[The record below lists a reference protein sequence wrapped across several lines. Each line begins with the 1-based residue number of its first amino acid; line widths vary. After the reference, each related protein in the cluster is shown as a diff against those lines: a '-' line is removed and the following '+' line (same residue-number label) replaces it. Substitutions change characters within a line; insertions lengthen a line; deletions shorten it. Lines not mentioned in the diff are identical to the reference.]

1 MLQFEKQ
8 AVSGGLARAP
18 GPYTVRMILSPTTLF
33 TSATFAAVGAYA
45 LAALWPQ
52 AGDGVEAPPAARGLK
67 RWPTAL
73 WLLAAGWLAQS
84 LAIALDVLDW
94 QSGGSVARFGFAPAL
109 SFTVWM
115 VLLIYA
121 IERLEVDSPSA
132 RRSLAWLAVA
142 SCVLAWL
149 FPGQVHP
156 SQHALAPLHWV
167 LGLSSYGLFGAALLH
182 AAFMRRA
189 EKRLKLRLPPAG
201 IPLLKLESLTFRF
214 VMAGF
219 LVLSATLLLGYA
231 FASPWRWDHKTVF
244 SVLSWGVF
252 SALLLGR
259 RLLGWRGR
267 TATLWLSAGS
277 LLLLLAYVGSRFVM
291 QVLLHR
297 PVA

>member
-1 MLQFEKQ
+1 
-8 AVSGGLARAP
+8 
-18 GPYTVRMILSPTTLF
+18 MILSPTTLF

-52 AGDGVEAPPAARGLK
+52 AGDGADTTPAHQGLN

-84 LAIALDVLDW
+84 LAIAADAMDW
-94 QSGGSVARFGFAPAL
+94 QSGVAVARFGFAPAL

-121 IERLEVDSPSA
+121 IERLEVDSPAA
-132 RRSLAWLAVA
+132 RRSLAWLAVG
-142 SCVLAWL
+142 SCALAWL

-219 LVLSATLLLGYA
+219 LVLSATLVLGYA
-231 FASPWRWDHKTVF
+231 FASPWRWDHKSVF

-252 SALLLGR
+252 LALLLGR
-259 RLLGWRGR
+259 RIMGWRGR
-267 TATLWLSAGS
+267 TATIWLSAGS
-277 LLLLLAYVGSRFVM
+277 LLLLLAYVGSRFVL

-297 PVA
+297 PAA

>member
-1 MLQFEKQ
+1 
-8 AVSGGLARAP
+8 
-18 GPYTVRMILSPTTLF
+18 MILSPATLF

-52 AGDGVEAPPAARGLK
+52 AHARAEPTPSPAIHR

-84 LAIALDVLDW
+84 LAIALDALDW
-94 QSGGSVARFGFAPAL
+94 QAAAPVARFGFAPAL

-121 IERLEVDSPSA
+121 IERLEVDSPAA
-132 RRSLAWLAVA
+132 RRTLAWLAVG

-149 FPGQVHP
+149 FPGKVHP

-231 FASPWRWDHKTVF
+231 FATPWRWDHKTVF
-244 SVLSWGVF
+244 SVLSWAVF
-252 SALLLGR
+252 ATLLLGR
-259 RLLGWRGR
+259 HWMGWRGR
-267 TATLWLSAGS
+267 TATLWLSGGS
-277 LLLLLAYVGSRFVM
+277 LLLLLAYVGSRFVLE
-291 QVLLHR
+291 VLLHR
-297 PVA
+297 PAA